1 VNRRQRVAIVAGGAA
16 LAIAALVAGAL
27 AWPSGHGSHRAGRSA
42 EAHATTPTTTLRRTT
57 TTRRRVTFTTAPP
70 IPIPATAHGRAPPP
84 VTSIGAPATTAA
96 PGPPWPPGTLSDVKY
111 LHGSIVFTP
120 SEFVSGS
127 AFSYTATLTNV
138 TDHWL
143 YIPLEDVSWRG
154 FWIYLHSEYT
164 DEEYDIP
171 SGLPGVDS
179 TAPEFQHETPAGPR
193 NGLLLPPDGSYRFA
207 RSFAAGRPDPNITE
221 DTVMHADIQF
231 VEPGVPDPRLSKIA
245 RDAGSYTVLVPT
257 TTTTTTTD
265 PSA

>member
-1 VNRRQRVAIVAGGAA
+1 MNRRHRIAISAGAA
-16 LAIAALVAGAL
+16 TRTIAAVGAGAL
-27 AWPSGHGSHRAGRSA
+27 AWPSGHRSHRAGRSV
-42 EAHATTPTTTLRRTT
+42 EAHAATSTTTSRRTT
-57 TTRRRVTFTTAPP
+57 ATRRRVTFTTAPP
-70 IPIPATAHGRAPPP
+70 IPIPVTAHGSAPPP
-84 VTSIGAPATTAA
+84 VSSIRAPTTTAA
-96 PGPPWPPGTLSDVKY
+96 SGSPWPPGTLSSVKY

-143 YIPLEDVSWRG
+143 YIPLEDVSWHG

-171 SGLPGVDS
+171 SGLAGVDS

-193 NGLLLPPDGSYRFA
+193 NGLLLPPHGSYSFS

-245 RDAGSYTVLVPT
+245 RDAGSYTVLVPRT
-257 TTTTTTTD
+257 TSTTTTD